1 MPASAL
7 AIGRFCT
14 YNYTNINKGIT
25 FKILHITSDRRTG
38 QFIGGCGIGLY
49 TNVYVAFRRRYGI
62 RLRIFSYLCNE
73 QTTKHIYLMKKTVMA
88 AMLLK
93 RFKFLFVTVA
103 LLLFVSAV
111 PDKTTT
117 IFIIGDSTAANKDIS
132 GGKQERGWGMVLQS
146 YFDDNIVVDNRAL
159 NGRSSLSF
167 INEGHW
173 DKVLQSMKPGDY
185 VIIQFGHNDE
195 KPQPQRHTDPGST
208 FDYNLAKFVRET
220 REHGGI
226 PVLMN
231 CVVRRNFFVTVP
243 ENDDDEKLR
252 TQTFKDGV
260 KMVEGDTLIDTHGLY
275 RVAPRDVARRMNVHF
290 VDANQ
295 ITHDLEQGLGTE
307 ASKRLHMWFLPGTE
321 PSEPKGKQDNT
332 HYCVYGAHQV
342 ARLLADALCEE
353 VPVLK
358 KYRTDADFTVD
369 RLGRG
374 QYLSLDDA
382 VAAAKASSK
391 AEVTIQILGG
401 EWDKPQ
407 LPKKTNIKFILRQG
421 ASLK

>member
-1 MPASAL
+1 
-7 AIGRFCT
+7 
-14 YNYTNINKGIT
+14 
-25 FKILHITSDRRTG
+25 
-38 QFIGGCGIGLY
+38 
-49 TNVYVAFRRRYGI
+49 
-62 RLRIFSYLCNE
+62 
-73 QTTKHIYLMKKTVMA
+73 MKQI
-88 AMLLK
+88 
-93 RFKFLFVTVA
+93 KFLFVTIA
-103 LLLFVSAV
+103 FLLFVSAI
-111 PDKTTT
+111 PEKTTT

-132 GGKQERGWGMVLQS
+132 KGKQERGWGMVLQS
-146 YFDDNIVVDNRAL
+146 YFDDNIRVDNRAL
-159 NGRSSLSF
+159 NGRSTRSF

-195 KPQPQRHTDPGST
+195 KPKADRHTDPGST

-231 CVVRRNFFVTVP
+231 CVVRRNFFVNAP

-260 KMVEGDTLIDTHGLY
+260 RMVEGDTLIDTHGLY
-275 RVAPRDVARRMNVHF
+275 RVAPRDVAQRMNVHF

-307 ASKRLHMWFLPGTE
+307 ASKKLHMWFLPGTE

-332 HYCVYGAHQV
+332 HYSVYGAHVV

-358 KYRTDADFTVD
+358 KYRCDADYTVD
-369 RLGRG
+369 SKGRG
-374 QYLSLDDA
+374 QYLTIDDA
-382 VAAAKASSK
+382 IAAAQASAK
-391 AEVTIQILGG
+391 NDATIQILGG

-407 LPKKTNIKFILRQG
+407 LPKKSKIKFILRQN
-421 ASLK
+421 ASWK